1 MLTLAIPGD
10 AVTAIMIGA
19 LTIQGLTPGP
29 MLFSTNT
36 VLVYT
41 IFLGMFI
48 ANTLMC
54 LFGFAGIRLFT
65 KVLSVPKV
73 ILTPAIFVLC
83 VIGSYAMKNSLFD
96 VWVMLIAGIVGY
108 FLAKVK
114 VPTSPAI
121 LGLILGPMA
130 EKNFR
135 TALLKSGGDPS
146 VFFNSVICWFFI
158 FLIIVSL
165 FGGKIKALLFKKKAA

>member
-1 MLTLAIPGD
+1 M
-10 AVTAIMIGA
+10 
-19 LTIQGLTPGP
+19 
-29 MLFSTNT
+29 
-36 VLVYT
+36 
-41 IFLGMFI
+41 
-48 ANTLMC
+48 
-54 LFGFAGIRLFT
+54 
-65 KVLSVPKV
+65 

-83 VIGSYAMKNSLFD
+83 IIGSFAMKNSLFD
-96 VWVMLIAGIVGY
+96 VWVMLISGIVGY
-108 FLAKVK
+108 FLGKVK

-158 FLIIVSL
+158 VLIVVSL
-165 FGGKIKALLFKKKAA
+165 FGGHIKNLLFRRGKAAK

>member
-1 MLTLAIPGD
+1 
-10 AVTAIMIGA
+10 MIGA

-29 MLFSTNT
+29 MLFETNK

-54 LFGFAGIRLFT
+54 ICGFAGIRLFSL
-65 KVLSVPKV
+65 VLKVPKQ
-73 ILTPAIFVLC
+73 ILTPAIFALC
-83 VIGSYAMKNSLFD
+83 IIGSFAMKNSLFD
-96 VWVMLIAGIVGY
+96 VWVMLIAGVVGY
-108 FLAKVK
+108 FLSKLK

-135 TALLKSGGDPS
+135 TALLKSGGDPT
-146 VFFNSVICWFFI
+146 VFFSTVICWFFI
-158 FLIIVSL
+158 ALIVITL
-165 FGGKIKALLFKKKAA
+165 FGGQAKKILFKKKAAK